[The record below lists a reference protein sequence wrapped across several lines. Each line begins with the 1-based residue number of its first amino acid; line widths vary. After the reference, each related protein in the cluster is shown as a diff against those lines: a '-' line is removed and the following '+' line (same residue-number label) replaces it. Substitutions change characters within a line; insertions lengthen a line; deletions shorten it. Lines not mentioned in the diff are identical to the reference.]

1 MNLLFGT
8 TAPPASRSSK
18 ADLVTAVRALH
29 GEAVR
34 VVTSESA
41 PLLFGQLCDGGAVLG
56 CAHDGELTLGLLG
69 PISGPLPGWKCESP
83 LDDPNRTAAF
93 LLDRFKRDDVR
104 FLDGLVGQ
112 FAAVVVDSARGRL
125 LLAADPAGM
134 RTLYLHRDGE
144 SLTFAS
150 NLQALAR
157 GLGSELEIDR
167 SLEDFFLIHGFYPW
181 GRTPYRDVTALAPGT
196 LLEWCDGKE
205 TPHEI
210 VQGDPWVGRY
220 DSLLS
225 EQVDEETVLD
235 GLYEAILRATKEQ
248 LAGTPRVAV
257 LLGGFDSALVAALLH
272 RLGKEV
278 ETYSFHYEDGQYNQ
292 PHTDTL
298 ARHLG
303 IQHHWVPITQEI
315 IEDGLQHF
323 ATLFNQPTNW
333 PNYVIQTDYL
343 CKRIRETGITHCY
356 TGDGCDATFLGYPGT
371 YRRARVFQALPR
383 LPEGLH
389 QAILSCAAWPLLDRL
404 LGHPYRVALNMLRAL
419 GRDMPAR
426 GYLSFRI
433 LDELSVAQLRD
444 GRAPAAE
451 QPLEEII
458 ETLAKPFTALPPLRL
473 AYQGKAAVSPNKNKI
488 IGSSDHNGVAILSP
502 YMHPGLKALATRLPE
517 HLMRPQADNR
527 SKVTGKYILMRM
539 AEAKGL
545 LPPEVIYQRKVAA
558 VDGPIDR
565 WYAGPMKP
573 TLLSMLVDLPF
584 DYRESYV
591 ESLIRPKLAES
602 LFKRYLMTDKVVSH
616 AVSLLATYA
625 SFTAAARP
633 SSAPQQSQQ
642 S

>member
-8 TAPPASRSSK
+8 TAPPASRPSK
-18 ADLVTAVRALH
+18 AELVEAARALH
-29 GEAVR
+29 GDGVR
-34 VVTSESA
+34 VETAE
-41 PLLFGQLCDGGAVLG
+41 PLLFGCLGDGGAVLG
-56 CAHDGELTLGLLG
+56 CAREGGVALGLLG
-69 PISGPLPGWKCESP
+69 PLTGPLPGWGDGSP
-83 LDDPNRTAAF
+83 LDDPDRTAAF
-93 LLDRFKRDDVR
+93 LLERYERDGLR

-112 FAAVVVDSARGRL
+112 FAVAVADGPRNRL
-125 LLAADPAGM
+125 LLAADPAGL
-134 RTLYLHRDGE
+134 RTLYLHRDGAAL
-144 SLTFAS
+144 SFSS

-157 GLGSELEIDR
+157 GLGPGLEIDR

-181 GRTPYRDVTALAPGT
+181 GRTPYRGVTALAPGT
-196 LLEWCDGKE
+196 LLEWRDGAVSEHK
-205 TPHEI
+205 I
-210 VQGDPWVGRY
+210 AQGEPWAGQY
-220 DSLLS
+220 DGLLA
-225 EQVDEETVLD
+225 DEADEARVLD
-235 GLYEAILRATKEQ
+235 GLYDAMMQATEEQ
-248 LAGTPRVAV
+248 LAGAPRAAV

-272 RLGKEV
+272 RLGKRV
-278 ETYSFHYEDGQYNQ
+278 ETYSFHYEEGAYNQ

-298 ARHLG
+298 AAHLG
-303 IQHHWVPITQEI
+303 IRHHWVPITRPI
-315 IEDGLQHF
+315 IEQGLQRF

-333 PNYVIQTDYL
+333 PNYVIQTDHL
-343 CKRIRETGITHCY
+343 CRRIREDGITHCY

-383 LPEGLH
+383 LPEALH
-389 QAILSCAAWPLLDRL
+389 KAVLALATWPALDRW

-419 GRDMPAR
+419 GRDNPAR

-433 LDELSVAQLRD
+433 LDELSVAQLRAD
-444 GRAPAAE
+444 AAPAAE
-451 QPLEEII
+451 RPLEEII
-458 ETLAKPFTALPPLRL
+458 ETLAKPFAALPPLRL

-517 HLMRPQADNR
+517 HLMRPDAKTR
-527 SKVTGKYILMRM
+527 SSVTGKYILMRM
-539 AEAKGL
+539 AEEKGL

-573 TLLSMLVDLPF
+573 TLLSLLVDLPF

-591 ESLIRPKLAES
+591 DSLIRPKLAES
-602 LFKRYLMTDKVVSH
+602 LFKRHLMTDKVVSH

-633 SSAPQQSQQ
+633 KRNG
-642 S
+642 